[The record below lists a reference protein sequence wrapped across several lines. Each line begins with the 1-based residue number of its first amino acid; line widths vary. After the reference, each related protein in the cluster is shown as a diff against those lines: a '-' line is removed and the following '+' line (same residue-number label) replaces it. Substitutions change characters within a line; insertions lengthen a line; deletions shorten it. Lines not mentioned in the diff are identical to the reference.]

1 MDHKTYIK
9 SGQLHHWVSIHGVWL
24 KSEDCVN
31 AAKCGSCLTPP
42 IHLIMEPYQISM
54 NHLDINIAPLSILM
68 GLNNAPVAV
77 LQLVKQYAG
86 DDEACW
92 LVFCSDNGLE

>member
-1 MDHKTYIK
+1 
-9 SGQLHHWVSIHGVWL
+9 
-24 KSEDCVN
+24 
-31 AAKCGSCLTPP
+31 
-42 IHLIMEPYQISM
+42 MEPYQISM
-54 NHLDINIAPLSILM
+54 NHLDINIAPLSMLM